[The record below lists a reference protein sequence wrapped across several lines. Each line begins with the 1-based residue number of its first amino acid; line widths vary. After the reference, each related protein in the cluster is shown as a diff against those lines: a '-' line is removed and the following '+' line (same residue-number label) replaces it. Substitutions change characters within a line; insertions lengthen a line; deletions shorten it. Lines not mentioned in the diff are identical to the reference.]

1 MKSLNQI
8 SFIDSSGN
16 EIKLNANNTK
26 EAAFDKV
33 VGTVPLRDAS
43 GRFRIGNTG
52 VSSTDGYVAVNKN
65 YVDGRINALDK
76 SDSAVAGQFVSAVS
90 ETNGIISVSRR
101 AIVDSDGVVLKT
113 GDQTITGTKTF
124 KSVNF
129 INFKDPEGRTN
140 TALPNVCS
148 MNMGDD
154 TTLFD
159 CDAAGKIG
167 LIGRDD
173 PIHPEQN
180 PNHTTGIRFFRS
192 SSNDTVPSDYADFF
206 YDSSNDR
213 FEASK
218 PIKMP
223 GGTIAQFSSLPIA
236 SGTAVLTYNAGS
248 SGNKFGWSWG
258 TQWADLSDVTN
269 AQYAGLLA
277 ALGAIGGSL
286 TACTTDPTTLTLGL
300 KEALMVYE
308 YTGYSN
314 GSISFSGG
322 SWQDS
327 NFHYFSFPC
336 VVIPYYSG
344 SMMGS
349 TRGFIVCDNNDAPA
363 IYVASSS
370 ITITLQNASG
380 SLYYKKFSLIP

>member
-90 ETNGIISVSRR
+90 ETNGTINVSRR

-124 KSVNF
+124 ESVNF

-148 MNMGDD
+148 INMGDD

-159 CDAAGKIG
+159 CDAVGRIG

-173 PIHPEQN
+173 PNTPGQN

-192 SSNDTVPSDYADFF
+192 SSDNTVPNDYGDFY
-206 YDSSNDR
+206 YDSSHRR
-213 FEASK
+213 FEADKLIIAPRLQCTTAPASNNDVVRK
-218 PIKMP
+218 AELDVINTRLDNLGFKQATVAIM
-223 GGTIAQFSSLPIA
+223 GGI
-236 SGTAVLTYNAGS
+236 G
-248 SGNKFGWSWG
+248 GNKIVYRQGRVIYANWSSTFTFTSQVAQNYFSKFSTMPIFTLPEG
-258 TQWADLSDVTN
+258 FRPRSGDDLWVMLESATVEGYALLCQFDISSNGNAVCIRTNGDV
-269 AQYAGLLA
+269 AGLLDYSVKMHVA
-277 ALGAIGGSL
+277 F
-286 TACTTDPTTLTLGL
+286 GL
-300 KEALMVYE
+300 
-308 YTGYSN
+308 YS
-314 GSISFSGG
+314 
-322 SWQDS
+322 
-327 NFHYFSFPC
+327 
-336 VVIPYYSG
+336 
-344 SMMGS
+344 
-349 TRGFIVCDNNDAPA
+349 
-363 IYVASSS
+363 
-370 ITITLQNASG
+370 
-380 SLYYKKFSLIP
+380 